1 MEIAG
6 VLFDLYGTLF
16 TYGNM
21 SKAFGFWH
29 EDITRALKELG
40 VSVSISQ
47 VTKQSKHFF
56 SNAVPDT
63 DQYTQYELRLQKLA
77 EFFGA
82 KPDYNWIKHTA
93 AISMNRWQRLVPIH
107 PQTIPLLNKLKKQGV
122 KIGIISNFQHA
133 PHVRKVLR
141 KHGLLK
147 ILDAVIISGE
157 VHASKPDP
165 QIFKIA
171 LERLGTKA
179 SETLFVGD
187 DPERDIR
194 GAASVGMQTCLFQ
207 NGSSLFE
214 IFKDKNASS
223 LPIAR

>member
-6 VLFDLYGTLF
+6 VLFDLYGTLY

-21 SKAFGFWH
+21 SKAFGLWH
-29 EDITRALKELG
+29 EDVTRALKELG
-40 VSVSISQ
+40 ISASVSQ
-47 VTKQSKHFF
+47 VSKQCKHFF
-56 SNAVPDT
+56 TEPVPDT
-63 DQYTQYELRLQKLA
+63 DQYTQYELRLKRLA

-82 KPDYNWIKHTA
+82 TPDYNWIKHTA

-107 PQTIPLLNKLKKQGV
+107 PQTIPLLKKLKKQGL
-122 KIGIISNFQHA
+122 KIGVISNFQHA

-157 VHASKPDP
+157 VHVRKPDP
-165 QIFKIA
+165 EIFKIA

-179 SETLFVGD
+179 EETLFVGD

-194 GAASVGMQTCLFQ
+194 GATSVDMQTYLFQ
-207 NGSSLFE
+207 NGSSLFD
-214 IFKDKNASS
+214 IFKNG
-223 LPIAR
+223 

>member
-1 MEIAG
+1 MKIAG

-21 SKAFGFWH
+21 SKAFGLWH

-47 VTKQSKHFF
+47 VAKQCKHFF
-56 SNAVPDT
+56 SETVPDS

-77 EFFGA
+77 EFFGV

-107 PQTIPLLNKLKKQGV
+107 PQAIPLLNTLKKQGV

-133 PHVRKVLR
+133 PHVRRVLR

-171 LERLGTKA
+171 LERLGTEAK
-179 SETLFVGD
+179 ETLFVGD

-214 IFKDKNASS
+214 ILKDKNA
-223 LPIAR
+223 